1 MYRINPILKYLLSS
15 YNNSKICS
23 CTAFDVEFYRSKPI
37 NNQHQLLIN
46 DKIYNLIY
54 RSDKV
59 LYDFIQSQ
67 VVNDAPVLK
76 TDEQMTEEATDLEG
90 FSRTSFDDDLDCI

>member
-23 CTAFDVEFYRSKPI
+23 CTAFDGEFYRSKPI

-46 DKIYNLIY
+46 DKNIQFNLSG
-54 RSDKV
+54 RQSP
-59 LYDFIQSQ
+59 LRLIQSQ
-67 VVNDAPVLK
+67 IVNDAPVLK
-76 TDEQMTEEATDLEG
+76 TDEQMTQEEIDLEG
-90 FSRTSFDDDLDCI
+90 FFSHKF